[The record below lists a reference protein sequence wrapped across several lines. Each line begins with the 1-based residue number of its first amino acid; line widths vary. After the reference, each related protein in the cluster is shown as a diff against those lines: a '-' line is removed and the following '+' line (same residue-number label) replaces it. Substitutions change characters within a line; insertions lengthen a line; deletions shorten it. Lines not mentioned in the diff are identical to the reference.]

1 MQESPWTVGLIFMN
15 KSWKFLYFSGNLKL
29 HYATLSSQDNLLE
42 SFSVDRWCDCLVSV
56 EWLSITKQRFRN
68 SINISSTFW
77 CPLPLPRDLLLYNGK
92 LSNVRVIIL
101 QSIVIG
107 TCPSEQWDWGW
118 RCTSG
123 IWEYEGAR
131 LYKVIEMVNP
141 AHTIH
146 QLMLEF
152 QSVKRKDF
160 FYKTL
165 FLTLKLYDPVF
176 VFYTYQNPYY

>member
-77 CPLPLPRDLLLYNGK
+77 CPLPLPGDLLLYNGK
-92 LSNVRVIIL
+92 LSNVRVITL
-101 QSIVIG
+101 QSMVIG

-131 LYKVIEMVNP
+131 LYKVIEMASP
-141 AHTIH
+141 A
-146 QLMLEF
+146 QLRYNL
-152 QSVKRKDF
+152 
-160 FYKTL
+160 
-165 FLTLKLYDPVF
+165 PVF
-176 VFYTYQNPYY
+176 CGISKWQERSHSHIFSRLKNKDNSKIFD